1 MTLPQYLIASVMLFT
16 LAFFI
21 QITGD
26 KRNDWHRQPIG
37 WEGRNS
43 YTPSLRRTRT
53 DTPQSDVP
61 AIDRPHHGQVA
72 SGHDQ
77 AARQPPSD

>member
-26 KRNDWHRQPIG
+26 KRNDWRRQPIG
-37 WEGRNS
+37 LESRNA
-43 YTPSLRRTRT
+43 YTPSLRQRSTGHN
-53 DTPQSDVP
+53 P
-61 AIDRPHHGQVA
+61 GQIA